1 MGDCGEDFIGSGDVD
16 LWVGRRGVPRQ
27 GEGEHSG
34 HTHARG
40 HRLGGKANWS
50 PTDMFL
56 GEYEHT
62 IDAKGRMA
70 VPARFRG
77 QLQHGAVISKGMG
90 TCLSVYTMQR
100 WEEKSAELVAGK
112 TTEELR
118 DFERRIYPSASE
130 VELDGQGRLVI
141 PAKLRTYAG
150 LDSNVTVAGVRDH
163 FEIWDR
169 ATWQDYQ
176 KRLDE
181 QGNGSP
187 F

>member
-1 MGDCGEDFIGSGDVD
+1 
-16 LWVGRRGVPRQ
+16 
-27 GEGEHSG
+27 
-34 HTHARG
+34 
-40 HRLGGKANWS
+40 
-50 PTDMFL
+50 MFL
-56 GEYEHT
+56 GEYEHN
-62 IDAKGRMA
+62 IDSKGRMA

-77 QLQHGAVISKGMG
+77 QMDRGAVISKGMG

-112 TTEELR
+112 ASDELR

-141 PAKLRTYAG
+141 PARLRAYAK
-150 LDSNVTVAGVRDH
+150 LDSEVTVAGVRDH

-169 ATWQDYQ
+169 ATWQQYQ
-176 KRLDE
+176 ERLDTE
-181 QGNGSP
+181 GTTIP